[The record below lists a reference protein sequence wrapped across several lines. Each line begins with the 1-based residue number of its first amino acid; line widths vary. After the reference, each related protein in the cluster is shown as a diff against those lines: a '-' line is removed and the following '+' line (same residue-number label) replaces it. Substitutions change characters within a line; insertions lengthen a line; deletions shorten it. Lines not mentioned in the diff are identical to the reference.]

1 MKAGRNGHF
10 MGEPK
15 AGTIVQRQADLVKF
29 CFFAKKFGSLLPETV
44 DLCVMMAAKPRK
56 PGDTK

>member
-1 MKAGRNGHF
+1 